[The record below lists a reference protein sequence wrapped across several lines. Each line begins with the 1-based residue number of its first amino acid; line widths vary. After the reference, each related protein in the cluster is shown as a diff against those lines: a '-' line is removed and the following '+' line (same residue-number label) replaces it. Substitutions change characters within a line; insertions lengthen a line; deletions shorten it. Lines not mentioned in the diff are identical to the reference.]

1 MNEQQIIDQLFK
13 ISNGTL
19 VNWQDWSDQNEPE
32 HNPNIPIRLC
42 LVSAGE
48 YQIYHGVDL
57 INEETFT
64 YQWETF
70 ADDYLFIDT
79 SIQDCRSLF
88 NQLKDALPL
97 YPQNILYIELHSRVS
112 IIKRALVLRQI
123 DQEGFVI
130 QLKDL
135 NKNLYLK
142 DRKYY
147 PCLELALAAFQNRL
161 QARLDRYSEQLNL
174 FQTWKPIISKLKTI
188 LIELDED

>member
-1 MNEQQIIDQLFK
+1 MNEQQIIDQMFK
-13 ISNGTL
+13 ISDGTL
-19 VNWQDWSDQNEPE
+19 VDWRDWSDENEPE

-42 LVSAGE
+42 LVSSE
-48 YQIYHGVDL
+48 NYQLYYGGDL

-79 SIQDCRSLF
+79 SRQDCRSLF
-88 NQLKDALPL
+88 NQLKNALPL

-123 DQEGFVI
+123 EREAFVI

-135 NKNLYLK
+135 HNNIYLEEK
-142 DRKYY
+142 KYY
-147 PCLELALAAFQNRL
+147 PSLESALAAFQKRL

-174 FQTWKPIISKLKTI
+174 FQTWKPIISKLKTT
-188 LIELDED
+188 LDELVED